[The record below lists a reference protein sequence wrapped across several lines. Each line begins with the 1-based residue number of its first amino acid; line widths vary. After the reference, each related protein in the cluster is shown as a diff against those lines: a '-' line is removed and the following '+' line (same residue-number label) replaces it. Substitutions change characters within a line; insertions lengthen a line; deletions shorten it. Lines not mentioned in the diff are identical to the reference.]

1 MSDSFLSPIV
11 IDNGSGVSKAG
22 FAGAD
27 VPTCVFDAF
36 VGTPKHRRVMAGAV
50 EGEHF
55 VGKRAS
61 ELRGL
66 LALRHPL
73 EHGVV
78 TDWADQERVWQHA
91 YAELRAQPKEHPL
104 LLTEA
109 PLTPRPQRERAAE
122 LLFEAF
128 GVPALFISQQAILSL
143 YASGRTTG
151 LVLDCGAGTSS
162 ATPVFE
168 GFALPHAIERLDLAG
183 RDVTLHLQ
191 RLLRRAGH
199 TFRTSAELEVV
210 RDLKEALCFVAL
222 DAAKAESS
230 ASSASAAAAAAAAAS
245 AGAERPSQYRLPDGQ
260 LIELGAERF
269 RAPEILFRPSLVG
282 DESHGV
288 AECVASA
295 VRRADLELRRPLWA
309 NIVLSGGTTLLPG
322 FGERLLHELKALG
335 GDVKINIS
343 APKERRFSTW
353 MGGSILATLGTFK
366 QMWVLRK
373 EYEDE
378 GASVVNRFF

>member
-1 MSDSFLSPIV
+1 
-11 IDNGSGVSKAG
+11 
-22 FAGAD
+22 
-27 VPTCVFDAF
+27 
-36 VGTPKHRRVMAGAV
+36 MAGAV

-66 LALRHPL
+66 LSLRHPMQ
-73 EHGVV
+73 HGIVN
-78 TDWADQERVWQHA
+78 DWADQERVWQHC
-91 YAELRAQPKEHPL
+91 YGELRAQAKEHPL
-104 LLTEA
+104 LITEA
-109 PLTPRPQRERAAE
+109 PLNPRAQRERAAE

-128 GVPALFISQQAILSL
+128 GVPALFVSQQAILSL

-168 GFALPHAIERLDLAG
+168 GFALPHAIERVDLAG

-191 RLLRRAGH
+191 RLLRRAGY

-210 RDLKEALCFVAL
+210 RDVKESLCFVAL

-230 ASSASAAAAAAAAAS
+230 GASSAAAAVAAGGADAA
-245 AGAERPSQYRLPDGQ
+245 RPQQYRLPDGQ

-288 AECVASA
+288 ADCVASA
-295 VRRADLELRRPLWA
+295 VRRADLELRRPLWG

-378 GASVVNRFF
+378 GSSVVNRFF